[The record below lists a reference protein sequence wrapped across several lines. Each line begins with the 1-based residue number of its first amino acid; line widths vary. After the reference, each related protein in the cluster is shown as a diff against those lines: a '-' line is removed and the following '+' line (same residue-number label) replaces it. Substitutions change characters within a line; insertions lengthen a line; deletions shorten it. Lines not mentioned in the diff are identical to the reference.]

1 MIIFGKTKSDWKVL
15 ELHYR
20 REWICFVV
28 GFIYR
33 SYNMSLSNKSFQEL
47 EIASQEWSEWHKKVI
62 VLDEGRKATYSKC
75 FLKHKLDSKT
85 VIEAEHKART
95 DEEYKAIVEQYA
107 IAEEQLIKARY
118 HYNNL
123 DKYISLLQSEL
134 KRDLALTG
142 KQPV

>member
-1 MIIFGKTKSDWKVL
+1 M
-15 ELHYR
+15 
-20 REWICFVV
+20 
-28 GFIYR
+28 
-33 SYNMSLSNKSFQEL
+33 
-47 EIASQEWSEWHKKVI
+47 AHKKAI

-123 DKYISLLQSEL
+123 
-134 KRDLALTG
+134 R
-142 KQPV
+142 

>member
-1 MIIFGKTKSDWKVL
+1 
-15 ELHYR
+15 
-20 REWICFVV
+20 
-28 GFIYR
+28 
-33 SYNMSLSNKSFQEL
+33 MSLSNKSFQEL

-95 DEEYKAIVEQYA
+95 DQEYKAIVEQYA

-123 DKYISLLQSEL
+123 DKYVSLKQSEL
-134 KRDLALTG
+134 KRDLALNG
-142 KQPV
+142 KQPI

>member
-1 MIIFGKTKSDWKVL
+1 ML
-15 ELHYR
+15 
-20 REWICFVV
+20 
-28 GFIYR
+28 
-33 SYNMSLSNKSFQEL
+33 LSNKSYEEL
-47 EIASQEWSEWHKKVI
+47 EKASQEWAEWHQKVI
-62 VLDEGRKATYSKC
+62 ILDEGRKATFSKL
-75 FLKHKLDSKT
+75 FLKYKLETKT

>member
-1 MIIFGKTKSDWKVL
+1 ML
-15 ELHYR
+15 
-20 REWICFVV
+20 
-28 GFIYR
+28 
-33 SYNMSLSNKSFQEL
+33 LSNKSYEEL
-47 EIASQEWSEWHKKVI
+47 EKASQEWADWHKKVI
-62 VLDEGRKATYSKC
+62 ILDEGRKATYSKL
-75 FLKHKLDSKT
+75 FLKYKLDTKT

-95 DEEYKAIVEQYA
+95 DDEYKSIVDQYA

-123 DKYISLLQSEL
+123 DKYVSLKQSEL

>member
-1 MIIFGKTKSDWKVL
+1 ML
-15 ELHYR
+15 
-20 REWICFVV
+20 
-28 GFIYR
+28 
-33 SYNMSLSNKSFQEL
+33 LSNKSYEEL
-47 EIASQEWSEWHKKVI
+47 EKASQEWADWHKKVI
-62 VLDEGRKATYSKC
+62 ILDEGRKATYSKL
-75 FLKHKLDSKT
+75 FLKYKLDTKT

-95 DEEYKAIVEQYA
+95 DDEYKSIVEQYA

-123 DKYISLLQSEL
+123 DKYVSLKQSEL